1 MMMDGLWRGI
11 LQQAY
16 EQKQGC
22 HEGAR
27 PINKCGL
34 SDEAVR
40 EVAAT
45 LQSQR
50 IESER
55 IWKALE
61 NSARGT

>member
-11 LQQAY
+11 LQQAH
-16 EQKQGC
+16 EQKQGG
-22 HEGAR
+22 HDGAR
-27 PINKCGL
+27 PMGKGGL
-34 SDEAVR
+34 SGEVVR

-45 LQSQR
+45 SHSQR

>member
-1 MMMDGLWRGI
+1 MKG
-11 LQQAY
+11 
-16 EQKQGC
+16 
-22 HEGAR
+22 R
-27 PINKCGL
+27 PINRGGL
-34 SDEAVR
+34 SDEVVR
-40 EVAAT
+40 EVAST